1 MRNIYKIG
9 SQVTQIVL
17 IFGIILMVI
26 GGFAAYGGLTTLGLS
41 LLGVGASLAL
51 SSLSLSLLVYL
62 GMDVYA
68 IRLSLVP
75 EDEEEDEEEE
85 DSDAEDD
92 ALPDNQDQ
100 SATPPNSDN

>member
-9 SQVTQIVL
+9 LQVVQIVL

-41 LLGVGASLAL
+41 LVGVGASLAL

-75 EDEEEDEEEE
+75 DEDEEEE
-85 DSDAEDD
+85 EESDAEDD
-92 ALPDNQDQ
+92 ASPDNQDP